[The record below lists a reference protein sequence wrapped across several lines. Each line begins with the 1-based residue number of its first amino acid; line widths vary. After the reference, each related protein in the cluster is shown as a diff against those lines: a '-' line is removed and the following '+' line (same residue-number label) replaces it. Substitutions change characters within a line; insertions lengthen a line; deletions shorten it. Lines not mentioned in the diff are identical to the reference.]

1 MSDSEKHNGHKYNPD
16 MVDNEPTPKRP
27 KIDSDRDIEIINV
40 NDDSEHVPIETSL
53 LSPTNHSGLSTTSN
67 DNNNSDSNSHR
78 INDHD
83 RETQLLNNVASN
95 IIENVANR
103 SSLNNHSHSSNKNNN
118 HNNNGDGEQS
128 LKHSSATSYPTGSM
142 TKTTLDNPNKGSSD
156 NNKTQIEEEE
166 RNKSIHVNTQH
177 QQHIEQVQT
186 PHDYADLIDRHTIN
200 NTDDSIPVELQDLR
214 DTEHFHSIGVED
226 PDLSEEGLLNKKGR
240 RTTALVGSEAWKQ
253 QRRISHKEVERRRR
267 ENINMAINAL
277 GVLLPVKE
285 TSKAAILSR
294 SVEYIQKLKET
305 ENSNIEK
312 WTLQKLLSE
321 QNASQLTAANEKLQE
336 DLANAYKEIGF
347 LKNLLKKHN
356 IPYESNDDT
365 NVQQ

>member
-1 MSDSEKHNGHKYNPD
+1 MSGSEKHSRHNYDPD
-16 MVDNEPTPKRP
+16 MVDNEPDLKRP
-27 KIDSDRDIEIINV
+27 KIDNDRDIEV
-40 NDDSEHVPIETSL
+40 VDVDDDNNNNEHVHIETSL
-53 LSPTNHSGLSTTSN
+53 LSSTNHSTTSTN
-67 DNNNSDSNSHR
+67 NNNSGSSNHR
-78 INDHD
+78 IDDHD
-83 RETQLLNNVASN
+83 REAQLLNNVASN
-95 IIENVANR
+95 IIENVGNR
-103 SSLNNHSHSSNKNNN
+103 SSLSNPNRNNN
-118 HNNNGDGEQS
+118 NDDGEHS
-128 LKHSSATSYPTGSM
+128 LKQSGVALDIAGPM
-142 TKTTLDNPNKGSSD
+142 TKTVLNNPDKESADSS
-156 NNKTQIEEEE
+156 KAHIEGKE
-166 RNKSIHVNTQH
+166 RNGNIHMNTE
-177 QQHIEQVQT
+177 QQQPMEQVQT
-186 PHDYADLIDRHTIN
+186 PHDYAELIDRHTIH
-200 NTDDSIPVELQDLR
+200 NTDDSIPVELRDLR
-214 DTEHFHSIGVED
+214 DTDHIHSIGVED
-226 PDLSEEGLLNKKGR
+226 PDLNEEGLLNKRGR
-240 RTTALVGSEAWKQ
+240 RTTALVGSEAWRQ

-336 DLANAYKEIGF
+336 DLANAYKEIRF

-356 IPYESNDDT
+356 IPYESDEDT